1 MITIIITT
9 VYSRDLRYNNMMI
22 ESMMKLP
29 DDMFRQ
35 ELLPYLIVQDIV
47 SLDNAFMNHEYRPQ
61 LLDKMN
67 GVILTGD
74 QDKSMKASLYKW
86 LGIRRIYLINMNVLF
101 KYCCSDEISSSSI
114 ENDYADQFRYT
125 QHVFL
130 RGFILDD
137 IAILIISHCQCLLS
151 IDISISKKC
160 VFAKVTDQALHSIT
174 EHCTGLQS
182 LSLNNCGEITDA
194 GLITIAEH
202 YLNLQ
207 SLKVGD
213 CRQITDSS
221 IISISTHCTGLQSLT
236 LLDND
241 MNNRI
246 TDASII
252 SISTHCTRL
261 QSIDLEAC
269 HLITDASIISISTHC
284 IGLQSLNLDCCNQI
298 TDDSI
303 ISISIHCTRLKSLN
317 LENCYQI
324 TISIIIS
331 ISTHCTGLLSLNL
344 GCCDQISDA
353 CIISISTHCTGIQS
367 LILDCCKIT
376 DASVISISEN
386 CTGLKELNVSWVKI
400 TDASLLAIAKN
411 YTGLQLL
418 RTYLCNSLSSEE
430 LRRDNFHSVS
440 DLRAILLSIYPSLP
454 I

>member
-1 MITIIITT
+1 M
-9 VYSRDLRYNNMMI
+9 D
-22 ESMMKLP
+22 SMMKLP

-236 LLDND
+236 LLDNNMYD
-241 MNNRI
+241 RI
-246 TDASII
+246 IDTCII
-252 SISTHCTRL
+252 SISMHCTRL
-261 QSIDLEAC
+261 QSLDLKDC
-269 HLITDASIISISTHC
+269 RKITDASVKSISKHC
-284 IGLQSLNLDCCNQI
+284 SGLQSLNLRRCYQI
-298 TDDSI
+298 TDVSI
-303 ISISIHCTRLKSLN
+303 ISISNHCTGLQSL
-317 LENCYQI
+317 LLWDCYQI
-324 TISIIIS
+324 TDAYILS
-331 ISTHCTGLLSLNL
+331 IS
-344 GCCDQISDA
+344 A
-353 CIISISTHCTGIQS
+353 
-367 LILDCCKIT
+367 
-376 DASVISISEN
+376 
-386 CTGLKELNVSWVKI
+386 
-400 TDASLLAIAKN
+400 
-411 YTGLQLL
+411 Y
-418 RTYLCNSLSSEE
+418 
-430 LRRDNFHSVS
+430 
-440 DLRAILLSIYPSLP
+440 
-454 I
+454 